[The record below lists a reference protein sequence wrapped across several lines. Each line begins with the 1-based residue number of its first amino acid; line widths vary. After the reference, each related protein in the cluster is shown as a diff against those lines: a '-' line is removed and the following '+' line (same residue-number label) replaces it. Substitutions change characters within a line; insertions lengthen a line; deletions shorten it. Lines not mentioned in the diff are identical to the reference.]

1 MKKITII
8 GAALLL
14 LVGCA
19 PAVEDAAAPTP
30 TATAS
35 RSEASSPEKSTR
47 QSETPGSD
55 GSEAESP
62 EAHTEPTEEATVDE
76 YGVSEETDHGLLLKD
91 VGQLAGLV
99 SAYDEE
105 TVVQFTLTDI
115 VLDLEC
121 TSEWPDQPENGHYV
135 GLHFEVETFPR
146 LADEPEPQLF
156 MSSFDF
162 VAWDDSGRRVNGP
175 APIGMCLDPSDEIP
189 SPVGPAETLE
199 GWVVLDVPTT
209 SGTVG
214 YVPNGIGYGG
224 WEWRYDG

>member
-30 TATAS
+30 TANAS
-35 RSEASSPEKSTR
+35 RSEASSPEKSTSE
-47 QSETPGSD
+47 SETPSPD
-55 GSEAESP
+55 RSEAESP
-62 EAHTEPTEEATVDE
+62 DGHTSPEPTEGATVDE

-91 VGQLAGLV
+91 VGQLAGLE

-121 TSEWPDQPENGHYV
+121 TPEWADPPENGHYL
-135 GLHFEVETFPR
+135 GLH
-146 LADEPEPQLF
+146 
-156 MSSFDF
+156 
-162 VAWDDSGRRVNGP
+162 
-175 APIGMCLDPSDEIP
+175 
-189 SPVGPAETLE
+189 
-199 GWVVLDVPTT
+199 
-209 SGTVG
+209 
-214 YVPNGIGYGG
+214 
-224 WEWRYDG
+224 